1 MAYASIATGLT
12 AAFCWGTADYMSRSQ
27 SERVG
32 YYRTIIYSQM
42 VTLVAVLIL
51 IPIISPNLTFPVY
64 PVLALIGAGV
74 INFVAFIFLYRAFHR
89 GVVSVVAPVVYT
101 YPAVTAVLAVLIL
114 GASLSV
120 IQVAALAC
128 IVAGVVLLSTRF
140 SELYAYLRGAGAP
153 NLTKGVGLAVGASLC
168 FGMVYIGIGYAA
180 PSVSVVL
187 PVMFLRIIAISAGFL
202 LAPVLKQ
209 EAKPTRLVLSK
220 TMIAMGILE
229 AFGFL
234 AFTFGIEAAGSALPV
249 VTALSGMGGA
259 VAASYGLA
267 FLKERLEPNQ
277 LLGVLLSLAG
287 VFALLYLGG

>member
-1 MAYASIATGLT
+1 MVYASIATGLAT
-12 AAFCWGTADYMSRSQ
+12 AFCWGTADYMSRSQ

-32 YYRTIIYSQM
+32 YYRTIIYSHMITLM
-42 VTLVAVLIL
+42 VVLAL
-51 IPIISPNLTFPVY
+51 IPIISPKLAFPVY

-74 INFVAFIFLYRAFHR
+74 INFAAFVFLYRAFHR

-101 YPAVTAVLAVLIL
+101 YPAVTAVLAVVIL

-120 IQVAALAC
+120 LQVVALAG
-128 IVAGVVLLSTRF
+128 IIAGVILLSTRF
-140 SELYAYLRGAGAP
+140 SELRAYLRGAGAP
-153 NLTKGVGLAVGASLC
+153 RLTKGVGLAVGASLC

-187 PVMFLRIIAISAGFL
+187 PVIFLRIIAISAGFL
-202 LAPVLKQ
+202 LAPVLRQ
-209 EAKPTRLVLSK
+209 EAKPSRLVISK
-220 TMIAMGILE
+220 TMIAMGVLE

-234 AFTFGIEAAGSALPV
+234 AFTYGIEAAGSALPV

-259 VAASYGLA
+259 VATSYGLV

-287 VFALLYLGG
+287 VFVLLYLGG

>member
-1 MAYASIATGLT
+1 MVYASIATGLA

-27 SERVG
+27 SEKVG
-32 YYRTIIYSQM
+32 YYRTIIYSHM
-42 VTLVAVLIL
+42 VTLIVVLAL
-51 IPIISPNLTFPVY
+51 VPVFSPHLAFPVY

-74 INFVAFIFLYRAFHR
+74 INFVAFVFLYRAFHR

-101 YPAVTAVLAVLIL
+101 YPAVTAVLAVVIL
-114 GASLSV
+114 GASLSIFQVVALVCV
-120 IQVAALAC
+120 I
-128 IVAGVVLLSTRF
+128 AGVILLSTRF
-140 SELYAYLRGAGAP
+140 SELYAYLRGTRAP
-153 NLTKGVGLAVGASLC
+153 SLTNGIGLAVGASLC

-180 PSVSVVL
+180 PLVSVVL
-187 PVMFLRIIAISAGFL
+187 PVIFLRIVAISAGFL
-202 LAPVLKQ
+202 LAPVLRQ
-209 EAKPTRLVLSK
+209 EVKPSRLVLSK
-220 TMIAMGILE
+220 TMIAMGVLE

-234 AFTFGIEAAGSALPV
+234 AFTYGIEAAGSALPV

-277 LLGVLLSLAG
+277 MLGVILSLAG

>member
-1 MAYASIATGLT
+1 LATGLA

-42 VTLVAVLIL
+42 VTLIAVLVL

-64 PVLALIGAGV
+64 PVLALIGAGIV
-74 INFVAFIFLYRAFHR
+74 NFAAFIFLYRAFHR

-114 GASLSV
+114 GASLSI
-120 IQVAALAC
+120 IQVVALAC

-140 SELYAYLRGAGAP
+140 SELYAYLRGAGSP
-153 NLTKGVGLAVGASLC
+153 NLTKGVGLAIGASLC

-209 EAKPTRLVLSK
+209 EANPTRLVFSK
-220 TMIAMGILE
+220 TMIAMGVLE

-234 AFTFGIEAAGSALPV
+234 AFTYGIEAAGSALPV

>member
-1 MAYASIATGLT
+1 MAYVSIAMGLA

-32 YYRTIIYSQM
+32 SYRTLIYSHM
-42 VTLVAVLIL
+42 VTLIAVLVL
-51 IPIISPNLTFPVY
+51 IPIISPNLVFPVY

-74 INFVAFIFLYRAFHR
+74 INFAAFVFLYRAFHR

-101 YPAVTAVLAVLIL
+101 YPAVTAVLAVVIL
-114 GASLSV
+114 GASLS
-120 IQVAALAC
+120 IFQVVALAG
-128 IVAGVVLLSTRF
+128 IIAGVILLSMRF
-140 SELYAYLRGAGAP
+140 SELYAYLRGTGAP
-153 NLTKGVGLAVGASLC
+153 GLTKGVGLAVGASLC

-187 PVMFLRIIAISAGFL
+187 PVMLLRIIAISAGFL
-202 LAPVLKQ
+202 MAPVLRQK
-209 EAKPTRLVLSK
+209 AMPNRLVFSK
-220 TMIAMGILE
+220 TMIAMGVLE

-234 AFTFGIEAAGSALPV
+234 AFTYGIEAAGSTLPV

-259 VAASYGLA
+259 VATSYGLA

-277 LLGVLLSLAG
+277 MLGVLLSLAG

>member
-1 MAYASIATGLT
+1 MVNASVATGLA

-32 YYRTIIYSQM
+32 YYRTIIYSHM
-42 VTLVAVLIL
+42 VTLLVVLVL
-51 IPIISPNLTFPVY
+51 IPIVSPNLAFPVY

-74 INFVAFIFLYRAFHR
+74 INFVAFVFLYRAFHR
-89 GVVSVVAPVVYT
+89 GVVSVVAPLVYT
-101 YPAVTAVLAVLIL
+101 YPAVTAVLAVVIL
-114 GASLSV
+114 GASLS
-120 IQVAALAC
+120 IMQVVALAG
-128 IVAGVVLLSTRF
+128 IIAGVILLSTRF
-140 SELYAYLRGAGAP
+140 SELYAYMRGAGAP
-153 NLTKGVGLAVGASLC
+153 GLTKGVGMALGASLC

-202 LAPVLKQ
+202 LAPVLRQ
-209 EAKPTRLVLSK
+209 EAKPSRLVFSK
-220 TMIAMGILE
+220 TMIAMGVLE

-234 AFTFGIEAAGSALPV
+234 AFTYGIEAAGSALPV

-277 LLGVLLSLAG
+277 MLGVLLSLAG

>member
-1 MAYASIATGLT
+1 MAYVSIAMGLA

-32 YYRTIIYSQM
+32 SYRTLIYSHM
-42 VTLVAVLIL
+42 VTLIAVLVL
-51 IPIISPNLTFPVY
+51 IPIISPNLAFPVY

-74 INFVAFIFLYRAFHR
+74 INFAAFVFLYRAFHR

-101 YPAVTAVLAVLIL
+101 YPAVTAVLAVVIL
-114 GASLSV
+114 GASLS
-120 IQVAALAC
+120 IFQVVALAG
-128 IVAGVVLLSTRF
+128 IIAGVILLSMRF
-140 SELYAYLRGAGAP
+140 SELYAYLRGTGAP
-153 NLTKGVGLAVGASLC
+153 GLTKGVGLAVGASLC
-168 FGMVYIGIGYAA
+168 FGMVYVGIGYAA
-180 PSVSVVL
+180 PLVSVVL
-187 PVMFLRIIAISAGFL
+187 PVMLLRIIAVSAGLL
-202 LAPVLKQ
+202 LAPALRQ
-209 EAKPTRLVLSK
+209 EANPSRLVFSR
-220 TMIAMGILE
+220 TMIVMGILE

-234 AFTFGIEAAGSALPV
+234 AFTYGIKAAGSALPV

-277 LLGVLLSLAG
+277 MLGVLLSIAG

>member
-1 MAYASIATGLT
+1 MVYASIATGLAT
-12 AAFCWGTADYMSRSQ
+12 AFCWGTADYMSRSQ

-32 YYRTIIYSQM
+32 YFRTIIYSHMITLM
-42 VTLVAVLIL
+42 VVLAL
-51 IPIISPNLTFPVY
+51 IPIISPKLAFPVY

-74 INFVAFIFLYRAFHR
+74 INFAAFVFLYRAFHR

-101 YPAVTAVLAVLIL
+101 YPAVTAVLAVVIL

-120 IQVAALAC
+120 LQVVALAG
-128 IVAGVVLLSTRF
+128 IIAGVILLSTRF
-140 SELYAYLRGAGAP
+140 SELRAYLRGAGAP
-153 NLTKGVGLAVGASLC
+153 RLTKGVGLAVGASLC

-187 PVMFLRIIAISAGFL
+187 PVIFLRIIAISAGFL
-202 LAPVLKQ
+202 LAPVLRQ
-209 EAKPTRLVLSK
+209 EAKPSRLVISK
-220 TMIAMGILE
+220 TMIAMGVLE

-234 AFTFGIEAAGSALPV
+234 AFTYGIEAAGSALPV

-259 VAASYGLA
+259 VATSYGLV

-287 VFALLYLGG
+287 VFVLLYLGG

>member
-1 MAYASIATGLT
+1 MAYVSLATGL
-12 AAFCWGTADYMSRSQ
+12 AAAICWGTADYMSRSQ

-32 YYRTIIYSQM
+32 YYRTIIYSQL
-42 VTLVAVLIL
+42 VTLITVIVLV
-51 IPIISPNLTFPVY
+51 PVVSPALAFPLY
-64 PVLALIGAGV
+64 PVLALLGSGV

-101 YPAVTAVLAVLIL
+101 YPAVTAVLAVAIL
-114 GASLSV
+114 GTSLSLAQGVV
-120 IQVAALAC
+120 ITG
-128 IVAGVVLLSTRF
+128 IIAGVILLSTRF
-140 SELYAYLRGAGAP
+140 SELYAYFRGSGAP
-153 NLTKGVGLAVGASLC
+153 GLTRGVGLAVGASLC

-180 PSVSVVL
+180 PSVSFVL
-187 PVMFLRIIAISAGFL
+187 PVLFLRIVAVSAGLL

-209 EAKPTRLVLSK
+209 EARPGRLVFSK
-220 TMIAMGILE
+220 TMIAMGVLE

-234 AFTFGIEAAGSALPV
+234 AFTYGISAAGSALPI

-259 VAASYGLA
+259 VAAGYGLA

-277 LLGVLLSLAG
+277 VLGMLLSLAG

>member
-1 MAYASIATGLT
+1 MAYASIATGLAT
-12 AAFCWGTADYMSRSQ
+12 AFCWGTADYMSRSQ

-32 YYRTIIYSQM
+32 SYRTLIYSHM
-42 VTLVAVLIL
+42 VTLIVVLAL
-51 IPIISPNLTFPVY
+51 VPIISPDLAFPLY
-64 PVLALIGAGV
+64 PVLALVGAGIV
-74 INFVAFIFLYRAFHR
+74 NFVAFVFLYRAFHR

-101 YPAVTAVLAVLIL
+101 YPAVTAVLAVAIL
-114 GASLSV
+114 GASLS
-120 IQVAALAC
+120 INQIFALAG
-128 IVAGVVLLSTRF
+128 IIAGVILLSTRF
-140 SELYAYLRGAGAP
+140 SELYAYLKGAGAP
-153 NLTKGVGLAVGASLC
+153 SLTKGVGLAAGASLC

-180 PSVSVVL
+180 PLVSVVL
-187 PVMFLRIIAISAGFL
+187 PVMFLRVIAISAGFL

-209 EAKPTRLVLSK
+209 EAKPSRLVFSK

-229 AFGFL
+229 ALGFL
-234 AFTFGIEAAGSALPV
+234 AFTFGIESAGSSLPV

-259 VAASYGLA
+259 VATSYGLA

>member
-1 MAYASIATGLT
+1 
-12 AAFCWGTADYMSRSQ
+12 MSRSQ
-27 SERVG
+27 SEKVG
-32 YYRTIIYSQM
+32 YYRTIIYSHL
-42 VTLVAVLIL
+42 VTLLVVLAL
-51 IPIISPNLTFPVY
+51 IPIISPNLSFPVL

-101 YPAVTAVLAVLIL
+101 YPAVTAILAVLIL
-114 GASLSV
+114 GASLS
-120 IQVAALAC
+120 IFQILSLAL
-128 IVAGVVLLSTRF
+128 IIAGVVLLSTRF
-140 SELYAYLRGAGAP
+140 SELYAYLKGAGAP
-153 NLTKGVGLAVGASLC
+153 SLTNGIGLAVGGSLC
-168 FGMVYIGIGYAA
+168 FGVVYIGIGYAA

-229 AFGFL
+229 ALGFL
-234 AFTFGIEAAGSALPV
+234 IFTFGIESAGSALPV

-277 LLGVLLSLAG
+277 LLGVVLSLAG

>member
-1 MAYASIATGLT
+1 LAYVSIAMGLA

-32 YYRTIIYSQM
+32 SYRTLIYSHM
-42 VTLVAVLIL
+42 VTLIAVLVL
-51 IPIISPNLTFPVY
+51 IPIISPNLAFPVY

-74 INFVAFIFLYRAFHR
+74 INFAAFVFLYRAFHR

-101 YPAVTAVLAVLIL
+101 YPAVTAVLAVVIL
-114 GASLSV
+114 GASLS
-120 IQVAALAC
+120 IFQVVALAG
-128 IVAGVVLLSTRF
+128 IIAGVILLSMRF
-140 SELYAYLRGAGAP
+140 SELYAYLRGTGAP
-153 NLTKGVGLAVGASLC
+153 GLTKGVGLAVGASLC

-187 PVMFLRIIAISAGFL
+187 PVMLLRIIAISAGFL
-202 LAPVLKQ
+202 MAPVLRQK
-209 EAKPTRLVLSK
+209 AMPNRLVFSK
-220 TMIAMGILE
+220 TMIAMGVLE

-234 AFTFGIEAAGSALPV
+234 AFTYGIEAAGSTLPV

-259 VAASYGLA
+259 VATSYGLA

-277 LLGVLLSLAG
+277 MLGVLLSLAG

>member
-1 MAYASIATGLT
+1 LVYASIATGLA

-27 SERVG
+27 SEKVG
-32 YYRTIIYSQM
+32 YYRTIIYSHM
-42 VTLVAVLIL
+42 VTLIVVLAL
-51 IPIISPNLTFPVY
+51 VPVFSPHLAFPVY

-74 INFVAFIFLYRAFHR
+74 INFVAFVFLYRGFHR

-101 YPAVTAVLAVLIL
+101 YPAVTAVLAVVIL
-114 GASLSV
+114 GASLSIFQVVALVCV
-120 IQVAALAC
+120 I
-128 IVAGVVLLSTRF
+128 AGVILLSTRF
-140 SELYAYLRGAGAP
+140 SELYAYLRGTRAP
-153 NLTKGVGLAVGASLC
+153 SLTNGIGLAVGASLC

-180 PSVSVVL
+180 PLVSVVL
-187 PVMFLRIIAISAGFL
+187 PVIFLRIVAISAGFL
-202 LAPVLKQ
+202 LAPVLRQ
-209 EAKPTRLVLSK
+209 EVKPSRLVLSK
-220 TMIAMGILE
+220 TMIAMGVLE

-234 AFTFGIEAAGSALPV
+234 AFTYGIEAAGSALPV

-277 LLGVLLSLAG
+277 MLGVILSLAG